1 MEYISSLGSFA
12 EKGGIFIYPII
23 LCSIFGVAIFLQ
35 KLWFLRSSKVVPKI
49 FLNRFYSLLN
59 EQRYHEAENICR
71 ENDSTI
77 ARIGE
82 TALQYVFKDRGQLE
96 DRVEET
102 GQKETLEL
110 GRYIEALGA
119 VSNVSTL
126 LGLLGTISGM
136 IKIFNVISTK
146 DIVNPPALAGG
157 ISEALYTT
165 ALGLTVAIPAFIA
178 YKFLS
183 GRYEELITMLEH
195 ETNRITEHLKSLNI
209 NSTGGRSAEENQ
221 A

>member
-1 MEYISSLGSFA
+1 MEYFSSIGSFA

-23 LCSIFGVAIFLQ
+23 LCSIFGVAIFIQ
-35 KLWFLRSSKVVPKI
+35 KLWYLRSSKVVPRV
-49 FLNRFYSLLN
+49 FLSHFYSLLN

-71 ENDSTI
+71 QNDSSI
-77 ARIGE
+77 ARIGQ
-82 TALQYVFKDRGQLE
+82 TALQYAFAENEQLE

-102 GQKETLEL
+102 GQKETMEL

-126 LGLLGTISGM
+126 LGLLGTIAGM

-183 GRYEELITMLEH
+183 GRYEELITSLEH
-195 ETNRITEHLKSLNI
+195 ETNRITEYLKSLDI
-209 NSTGGRSAEENQ
+209 KTTGGKSAEKDQ
-221 A
+221 T